1 MTKLSKAGRNLVI
14 TGCVAFVASAIAVGL
29 SGCGSE
35 NANEFQSYGEAK
47 TPAVPTDAA
56 NITPKTPESPG
67 ESVSASNNTSTL
79 LAFVQPAVEAPVPAL
94 VDNSTALN
102 NLAVNAAGTTPSPAP
117 ADITNADTT
126 QTVATAAA
134 VTATPRE
141 VKILVK
147 ERLFEVEGP
156 EDAIRAT
163 FDDIDLL
170 KVINMEPV
178 TADAP
183 DHMPKWLKD
192 LDGRRIRIRGYMYP
206 AFMETGLTS
215 FLIARDTQTCC
226 FGSDA
231 KLYDRFLVRMRK
243 GVTTNYLQRTPFDV
257 VGVFRIEPVML
268 DGELFQIYQIDDAIV
283 VEK

>member
-1 MTKLSKAGRNLVI
+1 MIV
-14 TGCVAFVASAIAVGL
+14 CAIAVGL

-35 NANEFQSYGEAK
+35 HANEFQSYGQGE
-47 TPAVPTDAA
+47 TPAVPTDSA
-56 NITPKTPESPG
+56 NVNPQAPESPDDATLAADN
-67 ESVSASNNTSTL
+67 SSTRP
-79 LAFVQPAVEAPVPAL
+79 AFAQPAVEAPVPAL
-94 VDNSTALN
+94 VDNSAALN
-102 NLAVNAAGTTPSPAP
+102 NLAANAAGTTPSPEP
-117 ADITNADTT
+117 ADITNPDTT
-126 QTVATAAA
+126 QPVATAAA
-134 VTATPRE
+134 DTAAPRE

-147 ERLFEVEGP
+147 ERIFEVEGP
-156 EDAIRAT
+156 EDAIRVS

-192 LDGRRIRIRGYMYP
+192 LNGKRIRLRGYMYP

-226 FGSDA
+226 FGSTA

-243 GVTTNYLQRTPFDV
+243 GVTTNYLLRTPFDV

-283 VEK
+283 IEK